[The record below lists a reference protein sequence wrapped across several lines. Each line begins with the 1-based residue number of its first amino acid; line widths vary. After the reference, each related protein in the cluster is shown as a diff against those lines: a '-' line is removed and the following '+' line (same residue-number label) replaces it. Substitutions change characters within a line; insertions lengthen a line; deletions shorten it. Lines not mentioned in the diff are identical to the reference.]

1 VNLAKWAEL
10 PKSYQAI
17 IEAAAAKAHTSMLSK
32 YDAQNPKAVRE
43 LVASGTKLLP
53 FSAPVLE
60 ACYNAT
66 NEVFASLNE
75 KNPKWKKIFETW
87 KPFRAEEV
95 LWFRVAENT
104 MDNFM
109 ARQSAANKL

>member
-1 VNLAKWAEL
+1 MNLAKWSEL

-17 IEAAAAKAHTSMLSK
+17 VEAAAAKAHTSMLSK

-43 LVASGTKLLP
+43 LVGAGTKLLP
-53 FSAPVLE
+53 FSPQVLE

-66 NEVFASLNE
+66 NDLFAQLNE
-75 KNPKWKKIFETW
+75 KNPKWKKVFESW

-104 MDNFM
+104 YDNFNFSM
-109 ARQSAANKL
+109 SAQGR

>member
-1 VNLAKWAEL
+1 MGRSLRRPEARL
-10 PKSYQAI
+10 PQGRAVLLLSRLGGSRR
-17 IEAAAAKAHTSMLSK
+17 AALGLCE
-32 YDAQNPKAVRE
+32 R
-43 LVASGTKLLP
+43 LP
-53 FSAPVLE
+53 FTPQVLE

-75 KNPKWKKIFETW
+75 KNPGFKKVFESW

-104 MDNFM
+104 LDDFM
-109 ARQSAANKL
+109 ARPSAANKL